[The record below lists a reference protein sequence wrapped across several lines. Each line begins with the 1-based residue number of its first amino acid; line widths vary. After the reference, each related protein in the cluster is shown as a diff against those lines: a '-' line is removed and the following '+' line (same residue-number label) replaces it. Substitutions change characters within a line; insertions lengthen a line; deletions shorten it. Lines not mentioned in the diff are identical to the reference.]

1 MMLTEWGKQ
10 LDKSCPLSE
19 YPRPQFVRDSYLSLN
34 GMWQCAFT
42 RDSTVPVQMDPSR
55 RRRRFPGWSA
65 P

>member
-42 RDSTVPVQMDPSR
+42 GDSTVPHLKTR
-55 RRRRFPGWSA
+55 
-65 P
+65 